1 MARRDDPSEAPKIGV
16 YICHCGLNI
25 AAKVDVADV
34 VSFASALPGVTVA
47 RDYKFMCSNPG
58 QELIGQDIRDGLVNR
73 VVVAACSPLMHEAT
87 FRRATAAGGISP
99 FCFQM
104 ASIREHVAWVTTDR
118 EDATEKS
125 KALVAGAV
133 RRVAAHEQLERRH
146 TPIHPDVM
154 VVGGGIGGI
163 HAALTLAEAGKHV
176 YLVEREPCIGGQ
188 MAKFDKTFPTLDCAA
203 CILTPK
209 MVQVGQHPNIELL
222 TFSEVNGVSGYVGD
236 FKVKVRRKARYID
249 EELCTGCN
257 LCVESCTWS
266 GILSG
271 FDHGLGTRPV
281 VYKPFPQAVP
291 GVPVIERSGTSPC
304 SFTCPAGIKAHG
316 YVSLIRRGEYE
327 KAFNLVLEATPL
339 VGSLGRACYAQCE
352 GECTRDGLEGA
363 LPIRRLKRFIADA
376 HYQSGAGLPIEKAAP
391 NGKQVAVIGSGP
403 AGLTAAWQLARKGY
417 GVKIF
422 ESATEPGG
430 MLRLAIPEY
439 RLPATVVERDIENV
453 TALGVEIATNARVE
467 NIEQLRRD
475 GYDAILLATGA
486 PVSTDLGV
494 PGEDLDDVVSGLEF
508 LEAVKRGEA
517 SELQGRRVLI
527 VGGGNVAM
535 DAARTARRLGAYE
548 TSVAYRRGRAEMPA
562 YPEEV
567 HAAEREG
574 VLFNLQVAPVEVL
587 GDENGRVIG
596 LRCVRTVLGEPDAS
610 GRRRPEPVAGSEFVI
625 ACEIVIVAAG
635 LRPDAMALAG
645 GRLSTTNGMI
655 KTAPG
660 TLQTDVPYVFAA
672 GDVVSG
678 ALDIAH
684 AVGQGQ
690 RAASMIDRWLNGA
703 ELDGESF
710 DVKLPVVRKN
720 EVLAR
725 EHPALAATGPNGSE
739 RPARRGAPGL
749 HRGRAPAQR
758 GGGAR
763 TAPSGASTADRVLS
777 AGSASLSVRLP
788 RSTSRC
794 VSERSSLR
802 SARSSWPRGSRPSIP
817 CASPSTGTGPIRTST
832 RASKS
837 RGCSTPPAR
846 HKASSFCA
854 PASAHAQSA
863 SSTAS
868 ARGT

>member
-16 YICHCGLNI
+16 YVCHCGLNI

-133 RRVAAHEQLERRH
+133 RRVTAHEQLERRR

-222 TFSEVNGVSGYVGD
+222 TFSEVSGVSGYVGD
-236 FKVKVRRKARYID
+236 FKVKVRRKPRYID

-257 LCVESCTWS
+257 LCVENCTWS
-266 GILSG
+266 GILSS

-304 SFTCPAGIKAHG
+304 TFTCPAGIKVHG

-352 GECTRDGLEGA
+352 GECTRDGLEGS

-376 HYQSGAGLPIEKAAP
+376 HYQNGAGLPIEKAAP
-391 NGKQVAVIGSGP
+391 NGKRVAVIGSGP

-417 GVKIF
+417 GVKIL
-422 ESATEPGG
+422 ERARPN
-430 MLRLAIPEY
+430 L
-439 RLPATVVERDIENV
+439 VECC
-453 TALGVEIATNARVE
+453 G
-467 NIEQLRRD
+467 
-475 GYDAILLATGA
+475 
-486 PVSTDLGV
+486 
-494 PGEDLDDVVSGLEF
+494 
-508 LEAVKRGEA
+508 
-517 SELQGRRVLI
+517 
-527 VGGGNVAM
+527 
-535 DAARTARRLGAYE
+535 
-548 TSVAYRRGRAEMPA
+548 
-562 YPEEV
+562 
-567 HAAEREG
+567 
-574 VLFNLQVAPVEVL
+574 
-587 GDENGRVIG
+587 
-596 LRCVRTVLGEPDAS
+596 
-610 GRRRPEPVAGSEFVI
+610 
-625 ACEIVIVAAG
+625 
-635 LRPDAMALAG
+635 
-645 GRLSTTNGMI
+645 
-655 KTAPG
+655 
-660 TLQTDVPYVFAA
+660 
-672 GDVVSG
+672 
-678 ALDIAH
+678 
-684 AVGQGQ
+684 
-690 RAASMIDRWLNGA
+690 
-703 ELDGESF
+703 
-710 DVKLPVVRKN
+710 
-720 EVLAR
+720 
-725 EHPALAATGPNGSE
+725 
-739 RPARRGAPGL
+739 
-749 HRGRAPAQR
+749 
-758 GGGAR
+758 
-763 TAPSGASTADRVLS
+763 
-777 AGSASLSVRLP
+777 
-788 RSTSRC
+788 
-794 VSERSSLR
+794 
-802 SARSSWPRGSRPSIP
+802 WP
-817 CASPSTGTGPIRTST
+817 SPSTGSRRLSSSGTSRT
-832 RASKS
+832 
-837 RGCSTPPAR
+837 
-846 HKASSFCA
+846 
-854 PASAHAQSA
+854 
-863 SSTAS
+863 
-868 ARGT
+868 